1 MRVLLRLE
9 FLFRGLDFALAGQ
22 TDWHSRSGVSQV
34 LDLAEIV
41 ARSDLRNDLGKELER
56 VAAVLTAMENSPNVD
71 TPRLRELLDEMDRAI
86 DSLHADTRPVGQALL
101 DSELIASL
109 RRRHHLTLGNCDFD
123 QPAYLHWLARP
134 PEQRTAE
141 VRAWL
146 EPLQSLRLGMTLVL
160 RLVRHAAAAADE
172 VAANGFYQRS
182 LDPSQPNQMVRIILD
197 NESPYYP
204 EVSAGRHRFSVRFL
218 RFVPRGRPPA
228 AEENV
233 SFKLMCCTL

>member
-9 FLFRGLDFALAGQ
+9 FLFRGLDFALAGH
-22 TDWHSRSGVSQV
+22 TDWHSRAGITQV

-41 ARSDLRNDLGKELER
+41 ARSDLRADLGKELER
-56 VAAVLTAMENSPNVD
+56 VAAALTVMENSPNVD
-71 TPRLRELLDEMDRAI
+71 GARLRGLLEEMDRAI

-101 DSELIASL
+101 ESELIASL

-134 PEQRTAE
+134 AE
-141 VRAWL
+141 RRSAELRAWL
-146 EPLQSLRLGMTLVL
+146 EPLQSLRLGMALIL
-160 RLVRHAAAAADE
+160 RLVRQAAAPTAE
-172 VAANGFYQRS
+172 IAANGFYQRS
-182 LDPSQPNQMVRIILD
+182 LDPNQPNQMVRIVLD
-197 NESPYYP
+197 QASPYYP

-233 SFKLMCCTL
+233 PFQLMCCTL